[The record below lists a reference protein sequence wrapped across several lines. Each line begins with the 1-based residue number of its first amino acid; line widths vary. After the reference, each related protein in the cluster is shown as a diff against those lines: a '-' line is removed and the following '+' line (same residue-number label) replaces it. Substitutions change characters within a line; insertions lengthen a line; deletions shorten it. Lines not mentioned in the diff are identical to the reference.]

1 MPDLAKEKLKFT
13 LDLDKLDQSRI
24 YTSKK
29 GTRLLEF
36 ECVAT
41 PGGQYGQTHFITQR
55 ATKEERLAKT
65 RLPILGTL
73 ALAFPPPEGSA
84 PASYKGAQP
93 PAKSPPPRVPP
104 TEAQMANQTGGD
116 FDAPF

>member
-1 MPDLAKEKLKFT
+1 MTDLAKEKLKFT

-29 GTRLLEF
+29 GSRLLEF

-65 RLPILGTL
+65 RLPILGNL
-73 ALAFPPPEGSA
+73 GLAFPPKTDAP
-84 PASYKGAQP
+84 PASYQGEA
-93 PAKSPPPRVPP
+93 PPPRALPPRLPP
-104 TEAQMANQTGGD
+104 TEAQMANQTGGNSD
-116 FDAPF
+116 VPF